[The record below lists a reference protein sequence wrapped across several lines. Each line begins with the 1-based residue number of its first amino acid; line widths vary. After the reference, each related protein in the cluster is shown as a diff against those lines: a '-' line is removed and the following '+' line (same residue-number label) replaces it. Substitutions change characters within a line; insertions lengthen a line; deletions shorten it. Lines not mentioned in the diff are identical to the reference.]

1 MIPARC
7 LAFLLIASA
16 PVAAAGDVDLSLA
29 ASWLVPALDAR
40 YMHSF
45 TPSVEFEPP
54 SSGTA
59 GHTLDLAGENGY
71 GLRGTIGIEL
81 SRRLG
86 LELLVARARHDAA
99 GPSTAY
105 AYRFDYTARQPPS
118 NEPRT
123 FTRESEQPWPDAFAR
138 LRQLVLGLSLHAR
151 FPIGRSATLGLLAGP
166 TLHRVSGEMESLAW
180 THFYF
185 GGHAVLFEDTFRLG
199 ADLPGAWKPGLGL
212 GGELDVRLGGR
223 WSLVVD
229 ARYFLAG
236 EAEVQPKLAIVRN
249 SNEVIRSMS
258 LEEIASQLPL
268 APLRLD
274 PSFLAA
280 SAGLRLRF

>member
-1 MIPARC
+1 MAC
-7 LAFLLIASA
+7 AHA
-16 PVAAAGDVDLSLA
+16 AAAGEVELSLA
-29 ASWLVPALDAR
+29 GSWVVPSLDTGYA
-40 YMHSF
+40 HSF
-45 TPSVEFEPP
+45 TPRVEFEPA
-54 SSGTA
+54 SNGVA
-59 GHTLDLAGENGY
+59 GHTLGLAGANGY
-71 GLRGTIGIEL
+71 GLRGTVGIAL
-81 SRRLG
+81 GRRLG
-86 LELLVARARHDAA
+86 LELLVVQARHDA
-99 GPSTAY
+99 GGSSTPY

-123 FTRESEQPWPDAFAR
+123 FTHESEQPWPDASAR
-138 LRQLVLGLSLHAR
+138 VRQIVFGLSLRSR
-151 FPIGRSATLGLLAGP
+151 FPIGRSATLGLSAGP

-199 ADLPGAWKPGLGL
+199 ADLPDAWKPGFGL

-236 EAEVQPKLAIVRN
+236 EAEVQPKLAIVLN
-249 SNEVIRSMS
+249 ADEVLQSLP
-258 LEEIASQLPL
+258 LEEIATQLPL

-274 PSFLAA
+274 PSFFAA